1 MDRRWKSVEVTF
13 GGRYGGKNR
22 ESWREKIWFSF
33 QNIIENYVVFE
44 LLRKGGRFVKSGEV
58 MWMEDFGGYLWR
70 KEERWRE
77 KNIIFM
83 SNYLT
88 KRLF

>member
-1 MDRRWKSVEVTF
+1 MEVTC

-22 ESWREKIWFSF
+22 ESWREKVWFSF
-33 QNIIENYVVFE
+33 QNILENYYFNYQ
-44 LLRKGGRFVKSGEV
+44 GREVGFVKSGEV
-58 MWMEDFGGYLWR
+58 MWKEDFGGYLWR

-88 KRLF
+88 KRIF